1 MRRLTILMWGLSSQP
16 RQPAPSFSSR
26 LLQTAPSIRVRL
38 VCVIPGHTMTASAT
52 TPEREPRQQG
62 KTLIGAGLRS
72 GLVQVGPTS

>member
-1 MRRLTILMWGLSSQP
+1 MVSNMVRLSSQLGSPP
-16 RQPAPSFSSR
+16 RLLSRR

-38 VCVIPGHTMTASAT
+38 GFAIPGHTMTATAT

-72 GLVQVGPTS
+72 GLVQVGPVS